1 MITSNDGYNRRSKMG
16 WARKMA
22 DKKKLNQVLV
32 RCKNSKHDDKRTRA
46 LERDDRRQARDF
58 RVANEG

>member
-1 MITSNDGYNRRSKMG
+1 MG

-32 RCKNSKHDDKRTRA
+32 RCKNAKHDDKRARA
-46 LERDDRRQARDF
+46 LERDERRQARDF